1 MAIRNRLTLTKVS
14 NRRTK
19 TYIRFSSGEHVIYLG
34 FYIHCGC
41 GPCYLPSAVI
51 LSNNRWGCNE
61 HIIHKLTKS
70 RSIDP
75 IRRDARFY
83 KDQFLRSLK
92 KQGRNEQLHSK
103 LIHSNRLGV
112 SYTVTI
118 NKYNRGLGK
127 KNPALKNEMESSNFR
142 QDNYA
147 TKDRLTNDSAI
158 RPYYKQYSSLL
169 FDIIRSSQQIAR
181 WNRLTGSVMRSNNH
195 SLFPNLKLSMYL
207 LSLTV
212 RKRFDVSSIPQ
223 YNYGYTQARAR
234 HLNFTKRLPS
244 MIIDT
249 IPENPDNLITYVIS
263 DKDRSIINDPSVFL
277 RQTPPPDDTSI
288 TTISDNSYASAA
300 ESVATVI
307 YPPTPAG
314 DSEDKTEQ

>member
-118 NKYNRGLGK
+118 NKYNRGQYIKASTDQEK
-127 KNPALKNEMESSNFR
+127 KFRKREKN
-142 QDNYA
+142 
-147 TKDRLTNDSAI
+147 RLRRLRSRNKKKKKLPPLPTGHVGDP
-158 RPYYKQYSSLL
+158 RLYYQRTYNINL
-169 FDIIRSSQQIAR
+169 FDY
-181 WNRLTGSVMRSNNH
+181 
-195 SLFPNLKLSMYL
+195 K
-207 LSLTV
+207 V
-212 RKRFDVSSIPQ
+212 RKRFNVSSIPQ

-277 RQTPPPDDTSI
+277 RRTPPPDDTSI